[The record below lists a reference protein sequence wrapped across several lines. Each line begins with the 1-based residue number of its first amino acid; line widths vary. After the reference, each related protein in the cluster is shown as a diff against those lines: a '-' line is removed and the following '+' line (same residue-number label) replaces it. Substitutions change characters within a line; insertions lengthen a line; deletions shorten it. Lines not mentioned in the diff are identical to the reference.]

1 MRIHCYPKES
11 TISRIH
17 NFRARLRTL
26 ENPLRVPGLRIDLV
40 PPAQADKAAPGYV
53 FYVVEI
59 GGEEEDGDYE
69 D

>member
-1 MRIHCYPKES
+1 
-11 TISRIH
+11 
-17 NFRARLRTL
+17 
-26 ENPLRVPGLRIDLV
+26 LRIDLV